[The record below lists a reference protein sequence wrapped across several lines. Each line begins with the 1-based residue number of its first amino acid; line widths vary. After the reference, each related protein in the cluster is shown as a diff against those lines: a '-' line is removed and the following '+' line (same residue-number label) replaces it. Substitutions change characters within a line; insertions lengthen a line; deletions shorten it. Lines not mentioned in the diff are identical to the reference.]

1 VLAEQARAGSDNT
14 SWRLQR
20 FQAYNRRKGIWKRP
34 RPFGYLVV
42 NGKLRPHPIEAS
54 IVRCMVDE
62 FLDGASLRGI
72 AHRLNES
79 GVRAPRAVRA
89 AEARAAGRV
98 VKDPPT
104 EEWSYVSVR
113 EILIAPSLTAI
124 QAHDRGLFCDDNGEL
139 VSVGEGIVTLGKRA
153 RILAEFERRTAL
165 VRSAQDPSRIGQ
177 RTGGGRPPKYLFSGW
192 IRCGE
197 CGAASTWAIAINKE
211 KNKYGR
217 YVCSRQWQ
225 GKTCRGCGVQAD
237 ALEGEVIRRFTLKL
251 STLEPGDPLLERIAE
266 RWLEHTLPEGETER
280 RVLRQAIDDVEARL
294 TDLYDARYLR
304 HEFPESADLERY
316 EVIRASLLEQR
327 AAARAGLA
335 RLGPRAQM
343 DIGALLDTE
352 MTREAR
358 AVSPLHRQRSLLQ
371 LAIQQVWIYNA
382 DHGRVPLADRV
393 GIVWV
398 GEDPPTPRNVQ
409 RSGDD

>member
-1 VLAEQARAGSDNT
+1 
-14 SWRLQR
+14 
-20 FQAYNRRKGIWKRP
+20 
-34 RPFGYLVV
+34 
-42 NGKLRPHPIEAS
+42 
-54 IVRCMVDE
+54 
-62 FLDGASLRGI
+62 
-72 AHRLNES
+72 
-79 GVRAPRAVRA
+79 
-89 AEARAAGRV
+89 
-98 VKDPPT
+98 
-104 EEWSYVSVR
+104 
-113 EILIAPSLTAI
+113 
-124 QAHDRGLFCDDNGEL
+124 
-139 VSVGEGIVTLGKRA
+139 VTLGERA
-153 RILAEFERRTAL
+153 RILAEIERRTAL

-217 YVCSRQWQ
+217 YVCSRQRQ

-352 MTREAR
+352 MTREAW

-409 RSGDD
+409 RSDDG